1 MCRSAV
7 AWAISVALWWALG
20 GASAGEPEGQPPG
33 QTSAPVVYD
42 GAVLVVATDAGVAA
56 FAFTERVHLGTGY
69 TFRFRPAG
77 GGKEETGTGKV
88 FERYKAVQRGGPNA
102 VEYVY
107 DGGELWLTAGPVKVE
122 WSRGGPKS
130 GWVYFDPEK
139 AKVQAVEGARLEA
152 LDLKPFAR

>member
-1 MCRSAV
+1 MAGIALLLGAAGVSA
-7 AWAISVALWWALG
+7 A
-20 GASAGEPEGQPPG
+20 PPG
-33 QTSAPVVYD
+33 EQLRGQIAAPVVYD

-77 GGKEETGTGKV
+77 GEKEETGIGKV
-88 FERYKAVQRGGPNA
+88 FERYKAVQRGGPND
-102 VEYVY
+102 VNYVY
-107 DGGELWLTAGPVKVE
+107 DGGEPWLTAGPVKLE

-139 AKVQAVEGARLEA
+139 MKVQGVEGERLEA
-152 LDLKPFAR
+152 LDLKRFAR